1 MPIAE
6 LNGKRPTVHDSTFIA
21 PTAWVIGDVLIEA
34 GVSIWFNAVLRGE
47 RASILIGED
56 TNVQDCVV
64 IHPDR
69 MSAIIG
75 KRVTMGHGSIVEGVI
90 IEDEVMLGIRSTI
103 LEGARVGRG
112 SVIAAGSLVS
122 SKMEIPPGSFVAGSP
137 ARVVGRVKAGLAK
150 LIHEGWMG
158 YSRLR
163 DEYGTGL
170 RTI

>member
-6 LNGKRPTVHDSTFIA
+6 LNGKRPAVHNSTFMA
-21 PTAWVIGDVLIEA
+21 PTAWVIGDVRIEA

-47 RASILIGED
+47 WASILVGEGS
-56 TNVQDCVV
+56 NVQDCAV

-69 MSAIIG
+69 RSAIIG
-75 KRVTMGHGSIVEGVI
+75 KRVTMGHGSIVEGAIV
-90 IEDEVMLGIRSTI
+90 EDEVMLGIRSTI

-112 SVIAAGSLVS
+112 SVIAAGSLVP

-137 ARVVGRVKAGLAK
+137 AKVVGRVKAGLVK
-150 LIHEGWMG
+150 LIHEGWRG
-158 YSRLR
+158 YSKLKEDYR
-163 DEYGTGL
+163 TGL